1 MRIENY
7 FTILVIFGFAVKMY
21 SCAPLRPLAP
31 PSALQKT
38 SRTYKK
44 TTNNIPQNDE
54 ITGIAEWDNVL
65 LPWLGTPYL
74 PGGSTKNGT
83 DCSGF
88 VSSVYMEKERMYI
101 PRSTTEEYKM
111 GREISRGD
119 LIVGDLVFFGDS
131 RRVNH
136 VGIYVGKGNFI
147 HASSSNGVMVS
158 PLEDSYWKPRYLG
171 AKRYL

>member
-1 MRIENY
+1 VLKISFILITLVFAANMY
-7 FTILVIFGFAVKMY
+7 F
-21 SCAPLRPLAP
+21 CAPLRPLAP
-31 PSALQKT
+31 PSASQKT

-44 TTNNIPQNDE
+44 PNTIPQNDD
-54 ITGIAEWDNVL
+54 ITGIAEWDDVL
-65 LPWLGTPYL
+65 LPWIGTPYL
-74 PGGSTKNGT
+74 PGGNTKNGT

-101 PRSTTEEYKM
+101 PRSTTEEYKI
-111 GREISRGD
+111 GKEISMGD

-131 RRVNH
+131 RKVNH